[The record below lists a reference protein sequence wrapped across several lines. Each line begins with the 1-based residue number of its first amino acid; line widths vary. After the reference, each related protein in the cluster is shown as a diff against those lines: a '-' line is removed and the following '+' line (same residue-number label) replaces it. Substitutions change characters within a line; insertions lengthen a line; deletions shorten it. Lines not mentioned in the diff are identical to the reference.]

1 LGRAG
6 ERGICF
12 FGLGIF
18 PRKTARQAPGAE
30 NADHEE
36 TTVSFKKFDDG
47 IALGV
52 PGAHGKYPHDHR
64 HRNAGPRRTEQITYP
79 QVVAFVA
86 KARELGLDSMARTL
100 ILQFEFSMR
109 RRDVIGEY
117 VRDDDGKPMWRDGL
131 TWVTSTPRESSGA
144 IFPKPERPPRQ
155 PPFTPSPIIPWS
167 KKCQS
172 ARRPKNASAR
182 WSSAI

>member
-109 RRDVIGEY
+109 RSAN
-117 VRDDDGKPMWRDGL
+117 M
-131 TWVTSTPRESSGA
+131 SGTTTA
-144 IFPKPERPPRQ
+144 NRCGA
-155 PPFTPSPIIPWS
+155 TASPG
-167 KKCQS
+167 
-172 ARRPKNASAR
+172 
-182 WSSAI
+182 